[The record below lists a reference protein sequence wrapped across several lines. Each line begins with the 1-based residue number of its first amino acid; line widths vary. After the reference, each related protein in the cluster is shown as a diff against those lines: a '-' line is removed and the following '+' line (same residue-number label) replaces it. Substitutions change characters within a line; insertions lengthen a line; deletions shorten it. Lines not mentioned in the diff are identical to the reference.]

1 MDRAGRHCP
10 CQPCSTLLRTASMK
24 TLQTG
29 PLITADK
36 EVTARLTVSQWL
48 GVVGAIVLSAGFFY
62 TSLNRLETSIV
73 DAAREAKA
81 AAADAAKA
89 LDQSTAVKTE
99 LQGALVALSAK
110 LGRIE
115 GLLEQLNR
123 EQHK

>member
-1 MDRAGRHCP
+1 M
-10 CQPCSTLLRTASMK
+10 T
-24 TLQTG
+24 TLQTSN
-29 PLITADK
+29 PITADK
-36 EVTARLTVSQWL
+36 EVTAKLTISQWL
-48 GVVGAIVLSAGFFY
+48 GVVCSIVLAAGFFY
-62 TSLNRLETSIV
+62 TSLNRLETNIM

-81 AAADAAKA
+81 AASDAAKA
-89 LDQSTAVKTE
+89 LDQSNAVKTE

>member
-1 MDRAGRHCP
+1 M
-10 CQPCSTLLRTASMK
+10 T
-24 TLQTG
+24 TLQTSN
-29 PLITADK
+29 PITADK
-36 EVTARLTVSQWL
+36 EVTAKLTISQWL
-48 GVVGAIVLSAGFFY
+48 GVVSSIVLAAGFFY
-62 TSLNRLETSIV
+62 TSLNRLETNIM

-81 AAADAAKA
+81 AASDAAKA
-89 LDQSTAVKTE
+89 LDQSNAVKTE

>member
-1 MDRAGRHCP
+1 M
-10 CQPCSTLLRTASMK
+10 T

-81 AAADAAKA
+81 AAADAA
-89 LDQSTAVKTE
+89 
-99 LQGALVALSAK
+99 GAEAAAGGVASPAPASAR
-110 LGRIE
+110 LP
-115 GLLEQLNR
+115 
-123 EQHK
+123 QHPTKS